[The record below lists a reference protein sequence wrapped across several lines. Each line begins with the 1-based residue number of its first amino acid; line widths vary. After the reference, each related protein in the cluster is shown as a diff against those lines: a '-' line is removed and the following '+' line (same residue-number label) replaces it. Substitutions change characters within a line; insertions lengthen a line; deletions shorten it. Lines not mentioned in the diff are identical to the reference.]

1 MLKFAWVALASLTPI
16 ACWAENQTPE
26 VPAPSPGSS
35 GAPSTASSGGS
46 SANPTSTGLDPNA
59 GMELTRSTCAGLKL
73 TPATLPPLLELV
85 VDTSASMSL
94 TAPTTLG
101 RSKWAITRE
110 ALREAIA
117 ELPDSA
123 GVGVLYYPNMPTNP
137 SESAREVS
145 ACVNVDTQ
153 IPVALLGKAGSSHR
167 LRINE
172 SLERA
177 KPNGATPTHDAYSYA
192 LVNGLG
198 QVDLPGQRCMLVITD
213 GAPTLAQ
220 GCLGLGVPQSPQPT
234 QPILDAIWAARSDRA
249 IRTFLIGS
257 PGSEDNGAGGD
268 MRPWLSTGAV
278 LGGTAIPG
286 CNVQGPNYCHV
297 DLVDE
302 SDFASALRARLSQ
315 IVGQLVSCS
324 FELPAE
330 PDGAALDPTRMNLL
344 FTPSTSEQPQ
354 LVMQNPESNCYFG
367 WLRHENTLKLCGQT
381 CEIVRRDPGAKL
393 ELLLGCATQQVP
405 AR

>member
-1 MLKFAWVALASLTPI
+1 
-16 ACWAENQTPE
+16 
-26 VPAPSPGSS
+26 
-35 GAPSTASSGGS
+35 
-46 SANPTSTGLDPNA
+46 
-59 GMELTRSTCAGLKL
+59 
-73 TPATLPPLLELV
+73 
-85 VDTSASMSL
+85 
-94 TAPTTLG
+94 
-101 RSKWAITRE
+101 
-110 ALREAIA
+110 
-117 ELPDSA
+117 
-123 GVGVLYYPNMPTNP
+123 
-137 SESAREVS
+137 
-145 ACVNVDTQ
+145 
-153 IPVALLGKAGSSHR
+153 
-167 LRINE
+167 
-172 SLERA
+172 
-177 KPNGATPTHDAYSYA
+177 
-192 LVNGLG
+192 
-198 QVDLPGQRCMLVITD
+198 
-213 GAPTLAQ
+213 
-220 GCLGLGVPQSPQPT
+220 VPQSPQPT
-234 QPILDAIWAARSDRA
+234 EPILDAIWAARSDRA

-324 FELPAE
+324 FELPAQ

-344 FTPSTSEQPQ
+344 FTPSASEQPQ
-354 LVMQNPESNCYFG
+354 LVMQNPEANCYFG
-367 WLRHENTLKLCGQT
+367 WQRHENTLALCGQT